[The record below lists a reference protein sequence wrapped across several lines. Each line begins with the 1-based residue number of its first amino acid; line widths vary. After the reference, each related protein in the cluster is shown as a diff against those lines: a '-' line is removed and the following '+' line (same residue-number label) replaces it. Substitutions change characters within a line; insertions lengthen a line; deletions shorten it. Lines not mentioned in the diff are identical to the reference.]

1 MRRILVDRARGRGRA
16 KRGGGMARLDLDVNL
31 VMQPEADE
39 ELLAV
44 DDALTRLAAAK
55 RACEHGPAAPLR
67 DADYPDQ

>member
-1 MRRILVDRARGRGRA
+1 
-16 KRGGGMARLDLDVNL
+16 MARLDLDVNL